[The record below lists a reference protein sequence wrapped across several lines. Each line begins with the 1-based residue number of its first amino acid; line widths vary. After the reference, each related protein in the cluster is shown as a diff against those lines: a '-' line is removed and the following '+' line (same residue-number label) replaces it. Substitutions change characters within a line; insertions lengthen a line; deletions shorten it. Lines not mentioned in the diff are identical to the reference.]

1 MNSMRCWPLSRRFT
15 VSKIRIKRHKHYK
28 NWVLVAELRHSPYP
42 AEAALIERLQL
53 KPSKVFIPYPF
64 PYADNDTYHYHLA
77 FLVEAVELLP
87 LKIDLAFDAVWR
99 AFESF
104 YKSLIAPKDFKL
116 GQEAP
121 GLAAKIDAQ
130 PEHGVLLDE
139 LLGNIPVQSCEYLI
153 ERILGK
159 WQSPNSDYHL
169 IWNRLNNPPNKHTNV
184 TNLLTRIA
192 AKYKAPSP
200 AVTDQRKAAM
210 LLRLAL
216 QGIEVHVEGTRIQL
230 PRAERIS
237 FLINA
242 LLYTFRNDRFHG
254 NMQPPFKSSVGTLQT
269 YAHAHYC
276 FIWGHFLFL
285 FSTALSTPAFAIQQ
299 QLAENTAQNLNLY
312 CQFYASHLT
321 A

>member
-1 MNSMRCWPLSRRFT
+1 M
-15 VSKIRIKRHKHYK
+15 SKIRVKRHNHYK
-28 NWVLVAELRHSPYP
+28 EWALQSELPESPYP
-42 AEAALIERLQL
+42 AEAALVERLRARPNKL
-53 KPSKVFIPYPF
+53 FFPYPF
-64 PYADNDTYHYHLA
+64 PFTDNDDYHYHLA
-77 FLVEAVELLP
+77 FLVEAIELLP
-87 LKIDLAFDAVWR
+87 LKIDLSFDAVWR
-99 AFESF
+99 AFEAF
-104 YKSLIAPKDFKL
+104 YKNHVIAPKDFKL

-121 GLAAKIDAQ
+121 ALAARIDAQ
-130 PEHGVLLDE
+130 TEHGALLDD
-139 LLGNIPVQSCEYLI
+139 LLKNIPVQSCEYLV
-153 ERILGK
+153 ERILGQ
-159 WQSPNSDYHL
+159 WHLPNSDYLL
-169 IWNRLNNPPNKHTNV
+169 IWNRLNNPPNKHLSI

-200 AVTDQRKAAM
+200 ALENQRKAAM

-216 QGIEVHVEGTRIQL
+216 QGAEVDVEGTNIQL

-269 YAHAHYC
+269 YAHAQYC

-285 FSTALSTPAFAIQQ
+285 FSTTLSTPAFANHQE
-299 QLAENTAQNLNLY
+299 LAENTGRNLSAF
-312 CQFYASHLT
+312 CDFYGSHLM

>member
-1 MNSMRCWPLSRRFT
+1 M
-15 VSKIRIKRHKHYK
+15 SKIRVKRHNHYK
-28 NWVLVAELRHSPYP
+28 DWVLQAELPDSPYP
-42 AEAALIERLQL
+42 AECALVERLRT
-53 KPSKVFIPYPF
+53 KPSKVFTPYPF
-64 PYADNDTYHYHLA
+64 PFTDNDDYHYHLA

-87 LKIDLAFDAVWR
+87 LKIDLSFDAVWR

-104 YKSLIAPKDFKL
+104 YKSHVIAPNDFKL

-121 GLAAKIDAQ
+121 DLAAKIDTQ
-130 PEHGVLLDE
+130 SEHSQLLDT
-139 LLGNIPVQSCEYLI
+139 LLKNIPVQSCEYLI
-153 ERILGK
+153 ERIMRQ
-159 WQSPNSDYHL
+159 WQRPNSDYQL
-169 IWNRLNNPPNKHTNV
+169 IWNRLNNPANRHRSV
-184 TNLLTRIA
+184 TSLLASIA
-192 AKYKAPSP
+192 AKYNAPSP
-200 AVTDQRKAAM
+200 ALGDQRKAAM

-216 QGIEVHVEGTRIQL
+216 QGTEVDLSGTKIRL

-269 YAHAHYC
+269 YAHAQYC

-285 FSTALSTPAFAIQQ
+285 FSTTLSTPTFANHP
-299 QLAENTAQNLNLY
+299 QLAENTRQNLEAF
-312 CQFYASHLT
+312 CEFYGSHLT